1 MRVLHSVCRE
11 VWILQRYLEMSLT
24 EQSGVMKQDGYKIV
38 VAVSNNPIGR
48 FLAWDWLRSNWVE
61 LTTYYDPA
69 VNVYVGRIIS
79 AVARDFNT
87 KFLLSQLETFVTEH
101 EEELGT
107 ATRDAGMV
115 IESSRANVAWMEK
128 HYQTVVDWISHQSQ

>member
-1 MRVLHSVCRE
+1 
-11 VWILQRYLEMSLT
+11 MSLT
-24 EQSGVMKQDGYKIV
+24 EQSGVMKLDGYQIV
-38 VAVSNNPIGR
+38 VAVSSNNIGR
-48 FLAWDWLRSNWVE
+48 FLAWDWLRSHWEE
-61 LTTYYDPA
+61 LTAYYDPA

-87 KFLLSQLETFVTEH
+87 KFLLSELEAFVREH

-107 ATRDAGMV
+107 ATRDAGMM

-128 HYQTVVDWISHQSQ
+128 HYHTIVDWISQQ